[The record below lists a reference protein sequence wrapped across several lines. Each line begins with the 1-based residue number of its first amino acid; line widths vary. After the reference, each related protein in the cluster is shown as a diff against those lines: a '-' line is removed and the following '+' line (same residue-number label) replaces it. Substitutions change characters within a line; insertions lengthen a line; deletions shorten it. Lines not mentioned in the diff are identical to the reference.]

1 MNRNLGHIPIRN
13 IPEHMNHSYNESAY
27 ITLQPYNRMIPIV
40 IYLVG
45 MFFPKPLRPLGR
57 RLGLSTAHPS
67 SLYSCSVITLSSLAV
82 TK

>member
-40 IYLVG
+40 IYLGRYV
-45 MFFPKPLRPLGR
+45 FSKASSTSRPTDR
-57 RLGLSTAHPS
+57 PSTHVPS
-67 SLYSCSVITLSSLAV
+67 SRCRRYIAV